1 MNRVNIALQ
10 YQRCSYSTHGWCQK
24 NLCRLIHSDRTNNL
38 INTYTIQ
45 ISQRDQIDPVGTV
58 HEDQLVLCVTGEH
71 TDWGRDHKL
80 NDITTTYTVLVTD
93 DTKLVNAVKRKDSEI
108 EQLKKNIS
116 ENEIDRIVSKYVGK
130 TIIVSVDYY
139 SKDKF
144 KNEHRNAR
152 WNHRAKSWELEN
164 VTEKQIRTLVQLETE
179 RGAALRAALNHAR
192 GSNDEYE
199 VYFGY
204 YPNDSL
210 F

>member
-1 MNRVNIALQ
+1 M
-10 YQRCSYSTHGWCQK
+10 
-24 NLCRLIHSDRTNNL
+24 

-58 HEDQLVLCVTGEH
+58 HEGQLVLCVTGEH

-80 NDITTTYTVLVTD
+80 DDIRTTYTVLVTD

-108 EQLKKNIS
+108 EQLKKIKS
-116 ENEIDRIVSKYVGK
+116 ENEIDRIVSEYVGK
-130 TIIVSVDYY
+130 TISVSVDYY

-144 KNEHRNAR
+144 KNEHSNAR
-152 WNHRAKSWELEN
+152 WNPRAKSWELEN
-164 VTEKQIRTLVQLETE
+164 ATEKQIRALVQLRTE
-179 RGAALRAALNHAR
+179 REVALRAAYNQVR
-192 GSNDEYE
+192 GRNDEDK

-204 YPNDSL
+204 HPNEAL